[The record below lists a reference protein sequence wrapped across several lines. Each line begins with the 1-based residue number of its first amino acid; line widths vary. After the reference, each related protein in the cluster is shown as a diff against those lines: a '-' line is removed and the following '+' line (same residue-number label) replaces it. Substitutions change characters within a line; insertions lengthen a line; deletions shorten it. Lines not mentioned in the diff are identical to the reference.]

1 MYESGAD
8 EMPNPN
14 APLPSIEDPSYM
26 RNVIGLASDFKA
38 RRYFFS
44 DIQRGDIQS
53 VLFDGSNF
61 TVIIESKELVV
72 VEMISSSN
80 VLIYLVINLQI
91 SIEYGV

>member
-14 APLPSIEDPSYM
+14 APLPSIEDPSHM

-53 VLFDGSNF
+53 VMFDGSNYS
-61 TVIIESKELVV
+61 VIIESKDLAV
-72 VEMISSSN
+72 VE
-80 VLIYLVINLQI
+80 
-91 SIEYGV
+91 